1 MKARPMFADRPKE
14 MKSRPML
21 YGVELGSP
29 LEADRFMILMSQ
41 QQDGAISGLVA
52 QVALELAAP
61 YTDASGKKWTA
72 VRYTPDFAYME
83 NGVQVSEEVKPANE
97 KAPSAAR
104 RDWSVRMAW
113 AARQYPEAVFRVWKG

>member
-1 MKARPMFADRPKE
+1 MKARPMFKDRPNT

-21 YGVELGSP
+21 YGVTMGSP

-41 QQDGAISGLVA
+41 QQDGAITDLKG

-61 YTDASGKKWTA
+61 YTDTDGKSWRA

-83 NGVQVSEEVKPANE
+83 NGRQVYEEVKPANE

-104 RDWSVRMAW
+104 RDWPVRMAW
-113 AARQYPEAVFRVWKG
+113 AARKYPDAVFRVWKG